1 MDTMYIKWKS
11 GEYSDIEGKY
21 NKKENEEKIELENGI
36 YIKNDT
42 IYNFPLE
49 NLKLKLNDRK

>member
-1 MDTMYIKWKS
+1 M
-11 GEYSDIEGKY
+11 
-21 NKKENEEKIELENGI
+21 KKENEEKIELENGI

-42 IYNFPLE
+42 IYNFPFE

>member
-1 MDTMYIKWKS
+1 M
-11 GEYSDIEGKY
+11 
-21 NKKENEEKIELENGI
+21 KKQNEEIELENGI

-49 NLKLKLNDRK
+49 NLKLKLYDRK